1 MQAAWVRREVA
12 AAWQFGLRESPQ
24 LDGEA
29 FLTLRSFVR
38 AVSRRGA
45 LLAQGAENSRV
56 CGLQAWMNQGA
67 KALFHPLSSLDWRH
81 SKAGF
86 SQQEV

>member
-1 MQAAWVRREVA
+1 MGSQGSGSRLAVRPAREPSA
-12 AAWQFGLRESPQ
+12 RRRS
-24 LDGEA
+24 GEA